1 MQMQVKRKRLDR
13 GSWTDIL
20 DKDYRQRRVQA
31 PFFTGLAA
39 LLDIRRVT
47 RPIVWEFPEGP
58 VTTCDAG
65 MQWLEL
71 LPEDGSCVVTA
82 MVGPGP
88 KVREWYIDV
97 IDGWGRDSDGV
108 VWFDDLFLDLILRPG
123 GQFYVDDRDELETA
137 LSQGVITPEQHRRA
151 LEIMDRLV
159 ERYARHPSRLEEL
172 TLKVLALF
180 EP

>member
-1 MQMQVKRKRLDR
+1 MQVKRKRLDR

-82 MVGPGP
+82 MVGGGQRS
-88 KVREWYIDV
+88 VSGISTSLTA
-97 IDGWGRDSDGV
+97 GAGDSDG
-108 VWFDDLFLDLILRPG
+108 WCG
-123 GQFYVDDRDELETA
+123 
-137 LSQGVITPEQHRRA
+137 
-151 LEIMDRLV
+151 
-159 ERYARHPSRLEEL
+159 L
-172 TLKVLALF
+172 TTCF
-180 EP
+180 WI